1 MELLSTHY
9 KERVIPE
16 LKKELGIA
24 NIYALPKIIKVVVN
38 VGIRQDQKTAELTKA
53 IERTLLRVTGQ
64 KPVSTKAKKSIA
76 AFKTRAGMDI
86 GYKVT
91 LRGSRMYDF
100 LTKLINITLPR
111 VRDFRGVPSSAVDKN
126 GNLTIG
132 IRENIVFP
140 EIASD
145 EVLSIHGLS
154 ITIATNANSRE
165 HGTALFKALGF
176 PFEKKQ

>member
-86 GYKVT
+86 GYK
-91 LRGSRMYDF
+91 LSF
-100 LTKLINITLPR
+100 LNIL
-111 VRDFRGVPSSAVDKN
+111 VNYSWLDKN